1 MSTGGLDAVAAEL
14 LRLPPADFTAARNAR
29 ADAADAGLG
38 RGIRSLRKPTV
49 AAWTI
54 NLLSHDDTFREALEL
69 AAALREAQEDLDAA
83 ELARLGRQRRALV
96 AALARRAVELARD
109 AGVTVS
115 AAARDEVER
124 TLNAAIVDP
133 RAAGAVASGRLVRPL
148 DPGDVDAAA
157 LADRMAGSVPGSDGT
172 PPPASRDDLAERRA
186 KREAE
191 RRRREAEKHASEAER
206 EYERLRERGRK
217 ARERADLLG
226 ERVEDLRRDL
236 ARVSADADEAD
247 AAADELEAA
256 VSVARDTAREAR
268 RVADRAQR
276 DGED

>member
-54 NLLSHDDTFREALEL
+54 NLLSHDDTFREALDL
-69 AAALREAQEDLDAA
+69 SAALREAQEDLDAA

-96 AALARRAVELARD
+96 AALAGRAVELAGD
-109 AGVTVS
+109 AGVTLS

-133 RAAGAVASGRLVRPL
+133 LAAGAVASGRLVRPL
-148 DPGDVDAAA
+148 DPGDIDADA
-157 LADRMAGSVPGSDGT
+157 LAERMAGSVPGGGGT
-172 PPPASRDDLAERRA
+172 PPRATRDDLAERRA

-191 RRRREAEKHASEAER
+191 RRRREAEKHAAEAER
-206 EYERLRERGRK
+206 ERDRLQERSRR
-217 ARERADLLG
+217 ARERADLLS

-236 ARVSADADEAD
+236 ARVSADADDAD
-247 AAADELEAA
+247 AAADELETAL
-256 VSVARDTAREAR
+256 SIARDTAREAR
-268 RVADRAQR
+268 RAADRAAKG
-276 DGED
+276 GED